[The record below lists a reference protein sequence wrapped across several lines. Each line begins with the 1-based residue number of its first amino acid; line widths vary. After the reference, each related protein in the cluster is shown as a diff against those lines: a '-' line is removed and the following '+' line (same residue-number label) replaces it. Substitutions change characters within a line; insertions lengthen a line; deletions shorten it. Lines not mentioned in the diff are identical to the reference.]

1 MEKKERCVDMT
12 QGSAFRH
19 VISFTIPLLIG
30 NLFQQFY
37 NLVDSLVVGNF
48 VGANALAAVGTCG
61 SLGYLIFS
69 LSSGL
74 SVGLGVMAAQA
85 FGARNHKEIRKII
98 ANGIYILS
106 GAGLI
111 VSVLFYALAPSLLR
125 LLRAPDTIL
134 PEAVTYLRLICL
146 GTVAVA
152 LYNGIAAILRA
163 MGDSKTSLYFL
174 IIASMVNVVL
184 DLLFVVGFGM
194 GVLGVGLATLIS
206 QMISFVI
213 SLIYA
218 LTKVPCFRLNKQELR
233 PEGKTILRALNLG
246 IPVAAQSSIIS
257 VSTMVLQG
265 VVNGFGETVMAAY
278 TVVDRV
284 EQIVQQPYN
293 SVGTA
298 LTSFSGQ
305 NVGAQKLDR
314 VKQGFQAAAWMAL
327 GFSLTLLPIVYLF
340 GNQIVGVFVKDP
352 QVIAIGARGMRIN
365 CLFYFALG
373 MIYIPRSIL
382 NGAGDSSFAMINGLT
397 EVACRVIYSNVFT
410 RIPAIGFWGIWI
422 TTGFTWS
429 TTAAVCLHRYFRGK
443 WRTMFDKG

>member
-61 SLGYLIFS
+61 SLGYLIFA

-146 GTVAVA
+146 VQW
-152 LYNGIAAILRA
+152 RW
-163 MGDSKTSLYFL
+163 
-174 IIASMVNVVL
+174 
-184 DLLFVVGFGM
+184 
-194 GVLGVGLATLIS
+194 
-206 QMISFVI
+206 
-213 SLIYA
+213 
-218 LTKVPCFRLNKQELR
+218 PC
-233 PEGKTILRALNLG
+233 
-246 IPVAAQSSIIS
+246 
-257 VSTMVLQG
+257 
-265 VVNGFGETVMAAY
+265 
-278 TVVDRV
+278 
-284 EQIVQQPYN
+284 
-293 SVGTA
+293 
-298 LTSFSGQ
+298 
-305 NVGAQKLDR
+305 
-314 VKQGFQAAAWMAL
+314 
-327 GFSLTLLPIVYLF
+327 
-340 GNQIVGVFVKDP
+340 
-352 QVIAIGARGMRIN
+352 
-365 CLFYFALG
+365 
-373 MIYIPRSIL
+373 
-382 NGAGDSSFAMINGLT
+382 
-397 EVACRVIYSNVFT
+397 
-410 RIPAIGFWGIWI
+410 
-422 TTGFTWS
+422 
-429 TTAAVCLHRYFRGK
+429 TTASRPSCGPWEIPKPVCIS
-443 WRTMFDKG
+443 